1 MSRTIL
7 RRHPR
12 LALAAAAAVV
22 LTALFFLAVPAQAAD
37 GVVGWTIEQNGK
49 RYDYPRD
56 DRWNGTATPS
66 GFTMRN
72 ESTGEKV
79 YYYGTFRVLER
90 EK

>member
-1 MSRTIL
+1 MLSTL

-12 LALAAAAAVV
+12 TTLAALAGVM
-22 LTALFFLAVPAQAAD
+22 LTALFLFSSPAFAAD
-37 GVVGWTIEQNGK
+37 GVVGWTIEQDGK
-49 RYDYPRD
+49 RYDYPREE
-56 DRWNGTATPS
+56 RWNGAATPS

-72 ESTGEKV
+72 EASGEKV